1 MGRTVPTFFLQ
12 GILRLGGAVTMPR
25 FGVEGCFLFFGSE
38 AAGFGGKQDFAG
50 SRLLSTLSRGSHG

>member
-1 MGRTVPTFFLQ
+1 MGRTVPAFSLR

-25 FGVEGCFLFFGSE
+25 FGVEGCFLFFGGE

-50 SRLLSTLSRGSHG
+50 SRLLSTL